1 MNDLFPRGSRGR
13 LSHGCPQMDE
23 LLEHER
29 GTFFPM
35 GSRLVDA
42 TMLARPLDQHRTRA
56 PLAKSEVLGACY
68 QYDSYSDPDVVLHS
82 DLDAVL
88 DAFCREEL
96 RAAQALLLVHLR
108 SALLSEQLTRH
119 RWTRTHGPSSAPPGS
134 AGEGEEECKRPG

>member
-1 MNDLFPRGSRGR
+1 
-13 LSHGCPQMDE
+13 
-23 LLEHER
+23 
-29 GTFFPM
+29 M

-68 QYDSYSDPDVVLHS
+68 QYNSYSDSDVVLHS

-96 RAAQALLLVHLR
+96 RATQALLLVHLR
-108 SALLSEQLTRH
+108 SALLADQLTRH
-119 RWTRTHGPSSAPPGS
+119 RWTRTHGPSSAPRGS
-134 AGEGEEECKRPG
+134 AGGGEEECMRLC